1 MQTPPC
7 MYLPLQGGG
16 DAMTTAAAELQRWI
30 RFTPAQRIARFAV
43 FFAMAAAIAWAIKTI
58 EIIPEFL
65 YDAPEQVVDMGKR
78 MWPIDWSHFWPAVW
92 PALVETMHIAAMAT
106 ILGLI
111 MGIPV
116 GFLAARN
123 ATPFPWINAIAKF
136 ILVATRS
143 ISTLIWALFFVAMFG
158 PGALAGAL
166 AIAFHSIGFI
176 GKMFSE
182 GVEEANK
189 GSIEALQA
197 AGATRMQQ
205 IIMGYWPMVL
215 PTFWSVAL
223 FRWDINVR
231 ESAVL
236 GLVGAGGIGMVL
248 NSAIDLIQWDRVSLV
263 LLTIFIVV
271 ILIEAMVT
279 WIRKRVI

>member
-1 MQTPPC
+1 MSAPASADPASAT
-7 MYLPLQGGG
+7 
-16 DAMTTAAAELQRWI
+16 AELNRWI
-30 RFTPAQRIARFAV
+30 RFTPGQRLARFAV
-43 FFAMAAAIAWAIKTI
+43 FLVMAAAIGWALKTI

-78 MWPIDWSHFWPAVW
+78 MWPIDWAHFGPVVW

-106 ILGLI
+106 ILGLM

-116 GFLAARN
+116 GFLAAKN
-123 ATPFPWINAIAKF
+123 ATPFFWVNVIAKF

-158 PGALAGAL
+158 PGPLAGAL

-182 GVEEANK
+182 GVEEANQ

-205 IIMGYWPMVL
+205 ILMGYWPMVL

-231 ESAVL
+231 ESVVL
-236 GLVGAGGIGMVL
+236 GLVGAGGIGMAL
-248 NSAIDLIQWDRVSLV
+248 NAAIDLIQWDRVSLV
-263 LLTIFIVV
+263 LFTIFVVV
-271 ILIEAMVT
+271 ILIETIVT
-279 WIRKRVI
+279 QIRKRVI

>member
-1 MQTPPC
+1 VNANASMP
-7 MYLPLQGGG
+7 
-16 DAMTTAAAELQRWI
+16 DSAHAEVARWI
-30 RFTPAQRIARFAV
+30 RFTPAQRLARFAV
-43 FFAMAAAIAWAIKTI
+43 FFGVVAAIAWALKTI

-65 YDAPEQVVDMGKR
+65 YDAPEQVLDMGRR
-78 MWPIDWSHFWPAVW
+78 MWPFDWEHFWPTVR
-92 PALVETMHIAAMAT
+92 PALVETLHIAAMAT
-106 ILGLI
+106 LLGLL

-123 ATPFPWINAIAKF
+123 ATPVLWLNAVARF
-136 ILVATRS
+136 ILIATRS

-158 PGALAGAL
+158 PGPLAGAL

-182 GVEEANK
+182 GVEEANR

-205 IIMGYWPMVL
+205 ILMGYWPQVT
-215 PTFWSVAL
+215 PTFWSIAL

-236 GLVGAGGIGMVL
+236 GLVGAGGIGMAL
-248 NSAIDLIQWDRVSLV
+248 NAAIDLIQWERVSLI
-263 LLTIFIVV
+263 LFTIFVVV
-271 ILIEAMVT
+271 ILIEAIVT
-279 WIRKRVI
+279 QIRKRVI

>member
-1 MQTPPC
+1 MMPAPPAH
-7 MYLPLQGGG
+7 PQ
-16 DAMTTAAAELQRWI
+16 AQLQRWVRHSTAERVG
-30 RFTPAQRIARFAV
+30 RFGV
-43 FFAMAAAIAWAIKTI
+43 YFAMMAAIVWALRTI

-65 YDAPEQVVDMGKR
+65 VDAPEQVLDMGQR
-78 MWPIDWSHFWPAVW
+78 MWPMDWTHFWPVVW
-92 PALVETMHIAAMAT
+92 PALIETLHIAAFAT
-106 ILGLI
+106 LLGLA
-111 MGIPV
+111 MGIPI

-123 ATPFPWINAIAKF
+123 ATPFAWLNWIARLI
-136 ILVATRS
+136 IIATRS
-143 ISTLIWALFFVAMFG
+143 ISTLIWALLFVAMFG
-158 PGALAGAL
+158 PGPLAGSL

-182 GVEEANK
+182 GVEESSR

-205 IIMGYWPMVL
+205 IIMGYWPQVT
-215 PTFWSVAL
+215 PTWSIAL

-236 GLVGAGGIGMVL
+236 GLVGAGGIGMAL
-248 NSAIDLIQWDRVSLV
+248 NAAIDLIQWQRVSLI

-271 ILIEAMVT
+271 ILIEMIVT
-279 WIRKRVI
+279 QIRKRVI

>member
-1 MQTPPC
+1 
-7 MYLPLQGGG
+7 
-16 DAMTTAAAELQRWI
+16 MTATEELRRWV
-30 RFTPAQRIARFAV
+30 RFTPAERLARFAV
-43 FFAMAAAIAWAIKTI
+43 YLGMVAAVVWALKTI

-65 YDAPEQVVDMGKR
+65 YDAPEQVLDMGSR
-78 MWPIDWSHFWPAVW
+78 MWPIDWANFWPNVW
-92 PALVETMHIAAMAT
+92 PALIETLHIAAMAT
-106 ILGLI
+106 ILGLC
-111 MGIPV
+111 MGVPV

-123 ATPFPWINAIAKF
+123 ATPSPWVNHIARF

-143 ISTLIWALFFVAMFG
+143 ISTLLWALFFVAMFG
-158 PGALAGAL
+158 PGPLAGAL

-182 GVEEANK
+182 GVEESNK

-205 IIMGYWPMVL
+205 IVMGYWPQVK

-231 ESAVL
+231 ESAIL
-236 GLVGAGGIGMVL
+236 GLVGAGGIGVAL
-248 NSAIDLIQWDRVSLV
+248 NAAIDLLQWDRVALI
-263 LLTIFIVV
+263 LITIFVVV
-271 ILIEAMVT
+271 ILIEMMVM

>member
-1 MQTPPC
+1 
-7 MYLPLQGGG
+7 
-16 DAMTTAAAELQRWI
+16 MTTASIEMQQWI
-30 RFTPAQRIARFAV
+30 RFTPLQRLARFAV
-43 FFAMAAAIAWAIKTI
+43 FFVMAAAIAWALKTI

-65 YDAPEQVVDMGKR
+65 YDAPEQVLDMGQR
-78 MWPIDWSHFWPAVW
+78 MWPIDWSHFWPVVW
-92 PALVETMHIAAMAT
+92 PALVETMHMSAMAT

-123 ATPFPWINAIAKF
+123 ATPFVWVNLIAKF

-158 PGALAGAL
+158 PGPLAGAL
-166 AIAFHSIGFI
+166 AIAFHSIGFV

-205 IIMGYWPMVL
+205 IIMGYWPQVL

-236 GLVGAGGIGMVL
+236 GLVGAGGIGMAL
-248 NSAIDLIQWDRVSLV
+248 NAAIDLIQWQRVALI
-263 LLTIFIVV
+263 LFTIFIVV
-271 ILIEAMVT
+271 ILIETIVT
-279 WIRKRVI
+279 QIRKRVI

>member
-1 MQTPPC
+1 MSAKN
-7 MYLPLQGGG
+7 LR
-16 DAMTTAAAELQRWI
+16 EWV
-30 RFTPAQRIARFAV
+30 RFTPQQRLARFAV
-43 FFAMAAAIAWAIKTI
+43 YLGIVAAIAWALKTI
-58 EIIPEFL
+58 EVIPEFL
-65 YDAPEQVVDMGKR
+65 EDAPAQVLDMGSR
-78 MWPIDWSHFWPAVW
+78 MWPIDWSHFWPAVL
-92 PALVETMHIAAMAT
+92 PALIETMHIAALST
-106 ILGLI
+106 LLGLM
-111 MGIPV
+111 MGIPI

-123 ATPFPWINAIAKF
+123 ATPLPWLNGIARF

-158 PGALAGAL
+158 PGALAGTL

-197 AGATRMQQ
+197 TGATRMQQ
-205 IIMGYWPMVL
+205 IIMGYWPQVL
-215 PTFWSVAL
+215 PTFWSIAL

-248 NSAIDLIQWDRVSLV
+248 NSAIDLIQWRRVALV
-263 LLTIFIVV
+263 LLTIFVVV
-271 ILIEAMVT
+271 ILIETIVT
-279 WIRKRVI
+279 QIRKRVI

>member
-1 MQTPPC
+1 MSA
-7 MYLPLQGGG
+7 L
-16 DAMTTAAAELQRWI
+16 TTSAGAEMQRWI
-30 RFTPAQRIARFAV
+30 RFTPAQRMARFAV
-43 FFAMAAAIAWAIKTI
+43 FFVMAAAIAWALKTI

-65 YDAPEQVVDMGKR
+65 YDAPEQVVDMGTR
-78 MWPIDWSHFWPAVW
+78 MWPIDWAHFAPVVW
-92 PALVETMHIAAMAT
+92 PALIETLHIAAMAT

-123 ATPFPWINAIAKF
+123 ATPFVWVNLIAKF

-158 PGALAGAL
+158 PGPLAGAL

-189 GSIEALQA
+189 GSIEALASDRRDAHA
-197 AGATRMQQ
+197 ANLDGLLAPSETHVLVCGA
-205 IIMGYWPMVL
+205 L
-215 PTFWSVAL
+215 S
-223 FRWDINVR
+223 
-231 ESAVL
+231 L
-236 GLVGAGGIGMVL
+236 GHQRAGIRRARLGRCGWHRNGAERGH
-248 NSAIDLIQWDRVSLV
+248 
-263 LLTIFIVV
+263 
-271 ILIEAMVT
+271 
-279 WIRKRVI
+279 

>member
-1 MQTPPC
+1 MSS
-7 MYLPLQGGG
+7 G
-16 DAMTTAAAELQRWI
+16 DLREWI
-30 RFTPAQRIARFAV
+30 RFTPQQKLTRFAV
-43 FFAMAAAIAWAIKTI
+43 YLGVVAAIAWALKTI

-65 YDAPEQVVDMGKR
+65 DDAPAQVVDMGTR
-78 MWPIDWSHFWPAVW
+78 MWPIDWAHFWPAVW
-92 PALVETMHIAAMAT
+92 PALLETMHIAALST
-106 ILGLI
+106 LLGLM

-123 ATPFPWINAIAKF
+123 ATPMPWVNAIARF
-136 ILVATRS
+136 VLVATRS

-158 PGALAGAL
+158 PGALAGTL

-197 AGATRMQQ
+197 TGATRMQQ
-205 IIMGYWPMVL
+205 IIMGYWPQVL
-215 PTFWSVAL
+215 PTFWSIAL

-248 NSAIDLIQWDRVSLV
+248 NSAIDLIQWRRVALV
-263 LLTIFIVV
+263 LLTIFVVV
-271 ILIEAMVT
+271 ILIETIVT
-279 WIRKRVI
+279 QIRKRVI

>member
-1 MQTPPC
+1 MS
-7 MYLPLQGGG
+7 LV
-16 DAMTTAAAELQRWI
+16 ATTEGARRWV
-30 RFTPAQRIARFAV
+30 RFTPAERTARFAV
-43 FFAMAAAIAWAIKTI
+43 YLAVVAAIVWSARTI

-65 YDAPEQVVDMGKR
+65 LDAPEQVADMGSR
-78 MWPIDWSHFWPAVW
+78 MWPIDWGHFWPVVW
-92 PALVETMHIAAMAT
+92 PALIETLHIAAMAT
-106 ILGLI
+106 LLGLA
-111 MGIPV
+111 MGIPI

-123 ATPFPWINAIAKF
+123 ATPVPWLNHFARL

-158 PGALAGAL
+158 PGPLAGAL

-182 GVEEANK
+182 GVEEAAR
-189 GSIEALQA
+189 GPIEALTA
-197 AGATRMQQ
+197 TGATPMQK
-205 IIMGYWPMVL
+205 IVMGYWPMAL

-236 GLVGAGGIGMVL
+236 GLVGAGGIGVAL
-248 NSAIDLIQWDRVSLV
+248 NSAIDLIQWDRVALI
-263 LLTIFIVV
+263 LLTIFVVVVV
-271 ILIEAMVT
+271 IEWVVT
-279 WIRKRVI
+279 RIRERVI

>member
-1 MQTPPC
+1 
-7 MYLPLQGGG
+7 
-16 DAMTTAAAELQRWI
+16 MTSATSEMQRWI
-30 RFTPAQRIARFAV
+30 RFTPAQRLARFAV
-43 FFAMAAAIAWAIKTI
+43 FFVMAAAVAWALKSI

-78 MWPIDWSHFWPAVW
+78 MWPLDHRHFVPAVW
-92 PALVETMHIAAMAT
+92 PALVETLHIAAMAT

-111 MGIPV
+111 MGVPV

-123 ATPFPWINAIAKF
+123 ATPFPWLNYIAKF

-143 ISTLIWALFFVAMFG
+143 ISTLLWALFFVAMFG
-158 PGALAGAL
+158 PGPLAGAL

-205 IIMGYWPMVL
+205 ILMGYWPQVK
-215 PTFWSVAL
+215 PTFWSIAL

-248 NSAIDLIQWDRVSLV
+248 NAAIDLIQWQRVSLV
-263 LLTIFIVV
+263 LFTIFVV
-271 ILIEAMVT
+271 VVAIEAIVT
-279 WIRKRVI
+279 QIRKRVI

>member
-1 MQTPPC
+1 MNRD
-7 MYLPLQGGG
+7 M
-16 DAMTTAAAELQRWI
+16 TAATELNRWI
-30 RFTPAQRIARFAV
+30 RFTPAQRMARFAV
-43 FFAMAAAIAWAIKTI
+43 FFAMAAAIAWALKTI
-58 EIIPEFL
+58 EVIPEFL

-78 MWPIDWSHFWPAVW
+78 MWPIDGSHFWPAVW
-92 PALVETMHIAAMAT
+92 PALIETMHIAAMAT

-123 ATPFPWINAIAKF
+123 ATPFPWINAIARF

-182 GVEEANK
+182 GVEEANR

-197 AGATRMQQ
+197 TGATRMQQ
-205 IIMGYWPMVL
+205 IIMGYWQMVL

-231 ESAVL
+231 ESVVL

-263 LLTIFIVV
+263 LFTIFIVV

>member
-1 MQTPPC
+1 MNAST
-7 MYLPLQGGG
+7 
-16 DAMTTAAAELQRWI
+16 ELDRWI
-30 RFTPAQRIARFAV
+30 RFTPAERLARFAV
-43 FFAMAAAIAWAIKTI
+43 YLGMVAAIVWALKNI

-65 YDAPEQVVDMGKR
+65 YDAPEQVADMARR
-78 MWPIDWSHFWPAVW
+78 MWPMDTAHFVPGIWPT
-92 PALVETMHIAAMAT
+92 LIETLHIAAMAT
-106 ILGLI
+106 ILGLC

-123 ATPFPWINAIAKF
+123 ATPLPWVNHAARF

-143 ISTLIWALFFVAMFG
+143 ISTLLWALFFVAMFG
-158 PGALAGAL
+158 PGPLAGAL

-182 GVEEANK
+182 GVEESNK

-205 IIMGYWPMVL
+205 VVMGYWPQVK
-215 PTFWSVAL
+215 PTFWSIAL

-231 ESAVL
+231 ESAIL
-236 GLVGAGGIGMVL
+236 GLVGAGGIGVAL
-248 NSAIDLIQWDRVSLV
+248 NAAIDLLQWDRVSLILV
-263 LLTIFIVV
+263 TIFVVV
-271 ILIEAMVT
+271 ILIEVLVMQ
-279 WIRKRVI
+279 IRNRVI

>member
-1 MQTPPC
+1 VNEPSS
-7 MYLPLQGGG
+7 
-16 DAMTTAAAELQRWI
+16 ASVELQRWI

-43 FFAMAAAIAWAIKTI
+43 FFAMAAAIAWALKTI

-78 MWPIDWSHFWPAVW
+78 MWPIDWSHFWPVVW
-92 PALVETMHIAAMAT
+92 PALIETMHIAAMAT
-106 ILGLI
+106 ILGLV

-176 GKMFSE
+176 GKMFAE

-197 AGATRMQQ
+197 TGATRMQQ

-248 NSAIDLIQWDRVSLV
+248 NAAIDLIQWDRVSLV
-263 LLTIFIVV
+263 LFTIFIIV

-279 WIRKRVI
+279 QIRKHVI

>member
-1 MQTPPC
+1 MNANASMP
-7 MYLPLQGGG
+7 
-16 DAMTTAAAELQRWI
+16 DSAHAEVARWI
-30 RFTPAQRIARFAV
+30 RFTPVQRLARFAV
-43 FFAMAAAIAWAIKTI
+43 FFGVVAAIAWALKTI

-65 YDAPEQVVDMGKR
+65 YDAPEQVLDMGRR
-78 MWPIDWSHFWPAVW
+78 MWPFDWEHFWPTVW
-92 PALVETMHIAAMAT
+92 PALVETLHIAAMAT
-106 ILGLI
+106 LLGLL

-123 ATPFPWINAIAKF
+123 ATPVLWLNAVARF
-136 ILVATRS
+136 ILIATRS

-158 PGALAGAL
+158 PGPLAGAL

-182 GVEEANK
+182 GVEEANR

-205 IIMGYWPMVL
+205 ILMGYWPQVT
-215 PTFWSVAL
+215 PTFWSIAL

-236 GLVGAGGIGMVL
+236 GLVGAGGIGMAL
-248 NSAIDLIQWDRVSLV
+248 NAAIDLIQWERVSLI
-263 LLTIFIVV
+263 LFTIFIVV
-271 ILIEAMVT
+271 ILIEAIVT
-279 WIRKRVI
+279 QIRKRVI

>member
-1 MQTPPC
+1 MSV
-7 MYLPLQGGG
+7 L
-16 DAMTTAAAELQRWI
+16 TTSAAAEMQRWI
-30 RFTPAQRIARFAV
+30 RFTPAQRMARFAV
-43 FFAMAAAIAWAIKTI
+43 FFVMAAAIAWALKTI

-65 YDAPEQVVDMGKR
+65 YDAPEQVVDMGTR
-78 MWPIDWSHFWPAVW
+78 MWPIDWAHFAPVVW
-92 PALVETMHIAAMAT
+92 PALIETLHIAAMAT

-123 ATPFPWINAIAKF
+123 ATPFVWVNLIAKF

-158 PGALAGAL
+158 PGPLAGAL

-197 AGATRMQQ
+197 TGATRMQQ
-205 IIMGYWPMVL
+205 ILMGYWPQVK

-236 GLVGAGGIGMVL
+236 GLVGAGGIGMAL
-248 NSAIDLIQWDRVSLV
+248 NAAIDLIQWQRVALI
-263 LLTIFIVV
+263 LFTIFIVV
-271 ILIEAMVT
+271 IIIEAVVT
-279 WIRKRVI
+279 QIRKRVI

>member
-1 MQTPPC
+1 
-7 MYLPLQGGG
+7 
-16 DAMTTAAAELQRWI
+16 MTSATAELNQWI
-30 RFTPAQRIARFAV
+30 RFTPAQRLARFAV
-43 FFAMAAAIAWAIKTI
+43 YFGVVAAIVWALKTI

-65 YDAPEQVVDMGKR
+65 YDAPAQVVDMGTR
-78 MWPIDWSHFWPAVW
+78 MWPIDWANFWPNVW
-92 PALVETMHIAAMAT
+92 PALIETLHIAAMAT
-106 ILGLI
+106 ILGLC

-123 ATPFPWINAIAKF
+123 ATPFPWFNHIARF
-136 ILVATRS
+136 VLVATRS
-143 ISTLIWALFFVAMFG
+143 ISTLLWALFFVAMFG
-158 PGALAGAL
+158 PGPLAGAL

-182 GVEEANK
+182 GVEESNK

-205 IIMGYWPMVL
+205 IVMGYWPQVK

-231 ESAVL
+231 ESAIL
-236 GLVGAGGIGMVL
+236 GLVGAGGIGVAL
-248 NSAIDLIQWDRVSLV
+248 NAAIDLLQWDRVALILV
-263 LLTIFIVV
+263 TIFVV
-271 ILIEAMVT
+271 VTLIEIAVMQ
-279 WIRKRVI
+279 IRKRVI

>member
-1 MQTPPC
+1 MP
-7 MYLPLQGGG
+7 
-16 DAMTTAAAELQRWI
+16 DSAHAEVARWI
-30 RFTPAQRIARFAV
+30 RFTPAQRLARFAV
-43 FFAMAAAIAWAIKTI
+43 FFGVVAAIAWALKTI

-65 YDAPEQVVDMGKR
+65 YDAPEQVLDMGRR
-78 MWPIDWSHFWPAVW
+78 MWPFDWEHFWPTVR
-92 PALVETMHIAAMAT
+92 PALVETLHIAAMAT
-106 ILGLI
+106 LLGLL

-123 ATPFPWINAIAKF
+123 ATPVLWLNAVARF
-136 ILVATRS
+136 ILIATRS

-158 PGALAGAL
+158 PGPLAGAL

-182 GVEEANK
+182 GVEEANR

-205 IIMGYWPMVL
+205 ILMGYWPQVT
-215 PTFWSVAL
+215 PTFWSIAL

-236 GLVGAGGIGMVL
+236 GLVGAGGIGMAL
-248 NSAIDLIQWDRVSLV
+248 NAAIDLIQWERVSLI
-263 LLTIFIVV
+263 LFTIFVVV
-271 ILIEAMVT
+271 ILIEAIVT
-279 WIRKRVI
+279 QIRKRVI